1 MTLGAW
7 QILISGTVF
16 TATFMFIYYG
26 WGTLASIWQRQV
38 QRYERV
44 LVHELMIEINPG
56 TAVGLALACILG
68 CGLAAGLLTASLIW
82 AVLAAGAAVFVPHV
96 IIRHLE
102 RKRLER
108 LDVQL
113 IDGIVTL
120 ASGVRAGLTMVQAIE
135 LLVRNTT
142 GPIHQEFAQLLREY
156 QMGLDLNQAMRNV
169 AKRVNSPHY
178 RLLFSAIE
186 MHRQRGGDSAESLD
200 RIAASIRELQRLEGK
215 LDALTSHGRYQ
226 ANLMAA
232 MLLGVLFMYFLIE
245 PQSVMLMFVEPL
257 GRVFMM
263 IAAAMIALAFFWIR
277 RIMAVDL

>member
-16 TATFMFIYYG
+16 AATFMFIYYG

-44 LVHELMIEINPG
+44 LVHELMIEINPN

-68 CGLAAGLLTASLIW
+68 CSLAAGLLTASLIW
-82 AVLAAGAAVFVPHV
+82 AVLGAGAAVFVPNV

-102 RKRLER
+102 QKRIAR

-169 AKRVNSPHY
+169 AKRVGSPHY

-226 ANLMAA
+226 ANLMAT

-245 PQSVMLMFVEPL
+245 PQSVMLMFSEPL

-263 IAAAMIALAFFWIR
+263 IAVAMIAGAFFWIR